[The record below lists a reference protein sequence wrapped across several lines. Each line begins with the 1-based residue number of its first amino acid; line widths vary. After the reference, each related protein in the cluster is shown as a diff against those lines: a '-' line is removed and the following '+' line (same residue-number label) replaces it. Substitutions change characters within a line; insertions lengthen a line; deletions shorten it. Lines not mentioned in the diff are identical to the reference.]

1 MSIIQ
6 FIIDLIWNL
15 SETITNKMETDQLD
29 NNLNESQSIDLI
41 IEAITNLI
49 KVIQF
54 EHFSNQFKNYNV
66 IIMKRLSMI

>member
-29 NNLNESQSIDLI
+29 NSSNESQSIDLI
-41 IEAITNLI
+41 IKAITNLI
-49 KVIQF
+49 KVFQF
-54 EHFSNQFKNYNV
+54 DHLSKQFKN
-66 IIMKRLSMI
+66 